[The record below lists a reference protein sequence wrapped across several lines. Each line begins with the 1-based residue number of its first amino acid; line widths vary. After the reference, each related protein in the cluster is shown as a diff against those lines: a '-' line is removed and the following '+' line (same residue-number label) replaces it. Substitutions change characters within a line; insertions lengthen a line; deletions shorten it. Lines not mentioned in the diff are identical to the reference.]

1 MSSAPQPSRRQLIR
15 LLFGLLLV
23 TPGIACAQSVQSM
36 AVGEAREAARSEDL
50 VLVDIRTPRE
60 WRESGVPDVAVP
72 LDMTAKGFVP
82 ALLELRRANPSR
94 RLGLICATGARS
106 RYVANWLVQ
115 NGVQGVVDVPAG
127 MHTREGWLAK
137 KLPVRPADAVRQPV
151 RAP

>member
-1 MSSAPQPSRRQLIR
+1 MASGE
-15 LLFGLLLV
+15 GL
-23 TPGIACAQSVQSM
+23 QSM
-36 AVGEAREAARSEDL
+36 AVEEARAAVRSEQM

-60 WRESGVPDVAVP
+60 WRESGLPDVAVP
-72 LDMTAKGFVP
+72 LDMTSKSFVP
-82 ALLELRRANPSR
+82 ALLELRRENPSR

-137 KLPVRPADAVRQPV
+137 KLPVR
-151 RAP
+151 AP